1 MKPLLPGHVL
11 VSPHRVVQRLTDLT
25 IDEVTDLFGTVQK
38 VQNMLA
44 RTYFS
49 SSESKLQ
56 GEPMDGSFN
65 IAIQDGPDAGQ
76 SVPHV
81 HCHIIPRPKGDATG
95 DEVYDRMASDE
106 GNVGGALWDR
116 DHRPQGGGHF
126 PKIEDAARKP
136 RTPQDMAKEAQFFR
150 EQMDALGA

>member
-1 MKPLLPGHVL
+1 
-11 VSPHRVVQRLTDLT
+11 
-25 IDEVTDLFGTVQK
+25 
-38 VQNMLA
+38 MLA
-44 RTYFS
+44 RTYFGNPAS
-49 SSESKLQ
+49 TLQ
-56 GEPMDGSFN
+56 GSSMDGSFN

-81 HCHIIPRPKGDATG
+81 HCHIIPRLKGDATG

-126 PKIEDAARKP
+126 PRIEDAARKP
-136 RTPQDMAKEAQFFR
+136 RTTKEMATEAQFFR
-150 EQMDALGA
+150 EQMDKLGL

>member
-1 MKPLLPGHVL
+1 VL
-11 VSPHRVVQRLTDLT
+11 VSPYRVVQRFTDLT
-25 IDEVTDLFGTVQK
+25 TDEVTDLFSTVQK
-38 VQNMLA
+38 VEKMLA
-44 RTYFS
+44 RAYFGS
-49 SSESKLQ
+49 PQSKLP
-56 GEPMDGSFN
+56 GEPIDGSFN

-81 HCHIIPRPKGDATG
+81 HCHIIPRINGDATG
-95 DEVYDRMASDE
+95 DEVYDKMASDE

-136 RTPQDMAKEAQFFR
+136 RTAEEMAEEAQFFR
-150 EQMDALGA
+150 EQMDALGK

>member
-1 MKPLLPGHVL
+1 ML

-25 IDEVTDLFGTVQK
+25 TDEVADLFGAVQK
-38 VQNMLA
+38 VQEMLA

-56 GEPMDGSFN
+56 AEPVDGSFN

-81 HCHIIPRPKGDATG
+81 HCHIIPRLKGDATG
-95 DEVYDRMASDE
+95 DKIYDRMASDE

-116 DHRPQGGGHF
+116 DHRPRGGGHF
-126 PKIEDAARKP
+126 PKIEDTSRKP
-136 RTPQDMAKEAQFFR
+136 RTAEEMAKEAQFFR
-150 EQMDALGA
+150 GKMDELGA

>member
-1 MKPLLPGHVL
+1 
-11 VSPHRVVQRLTDLT
+11 
-25 IDEVTDLFGTVQK
+25 
-38 VQNMLA
+38 
-44 RTYFS
+44 
-49 SSESKLQ
+49 
-56 GEPMDGSFN
+56 MDGSFN

-81 HCHIIPRPKGDATG
+81 HCHIIPRLKGDATG

-126 PKIEDAARKP
+126 PRIEDAARKP
-136 RTPQDMAKEAQFFR
+136 RTTKEMATEAQFFR
-150 EQMDALGA
+150 EQMDKLGL

>member
-1 MKPLLPGHVL
+1 ML
-11 VSPHRVVQRLTDLT
+11 VSPHRVVNRLTDLT
-25 IDEVTDLFGTVQK
+25 ADEVTDLFSTVQR
-38 VQNMLA
+38 VQKMLA

-49 SSESKLQ
+49 RSDSEHPGQL
-56 GEPMDGSFN
+56 MDGSFN

-81 HCHIIPRPKGDATG
+81 HCHIIPRLKGDAIG
-95 DEVYDRMASDE
+95 DEIYDRMASDE

-126 PKIEDAARKP
+126 PKIEDSDRKP
-136 RTPQDMAKEAQFFR
+136 RTAEEMAKEAQLFR
-150 EQMDALGA
+150 EQMNKLKA